1 MPIIATNRIK
11 TDRAVEIVFNLHKET
26 GKIGR
31 DSVTMTMYA
40 QGMQATVFMSPQEAC
55 DLQIA
60 LERTNREFDEDDI
73 IPEET
78 AKDRFI
84 ESVCRPEHL

>member
-1 MPIIATNRIK
+1 MPIIATNRIF
-11 TDRAVEIVFNLHKET
+11 TGRGVEIVFNFHRDT
-26 GKIGR
+26 GR
-31 DSVTMTMYA
+31 DSVTMTMYG
-40 QGMQATVFMSPQEAC
+40 QGMQATVFLSPQEAC

-78 AKDRFI
+78 AKERFI
-84 ESVCRPEHL
+84 ESVCRPDHP